1 MTPPGLRW
9 LRGRTRDELDGWF
22 GKLERRVLEALWRR
36 GPSAVRDLQ
45 NAFPETAYT
54 TLMTTLDRLHRKG
67 VLDRAKD
74 GRAFVYTPRFTRDD
88 LRAGLA
94 ERALH
99 TLLGDDAARV
109 RPLLSFLVDAVT
121 RGDREALDELEQLVR
136 QKRNHRE
143 RQK

>member
-1 MTPPGLRW
+1 MTPPGLRR

-45 NAFPETAYT
+45 DSFPETAYT

-136 QKRNHRE
+136 QKRDHRE

>member
-45 NAFPETAYT
+45 DSFPETAYT

-99 TLLGDDAARV
+99 TLLGNDAACV
-109 RPLLSFLVDAVT
+109 RPLLSFLVDALT

-136 QKRNHRE
+136 QKRDHRE

>member
-22 GKLERRVLEALWRR
+22 GKLERRVL
-36 GPSAVRDLQ
+36 DLQ

>member
-45 NAFPETAYT
+45 DSFPETAYT

-109 RPLLSFLVDAVT
+109 RPLLSFLVDALT

-136 QKRNHRE
+136 QKRDHRE

>member
-22 GKLERRVLEALWRR
+22 GKLERRVLGALWRR

-45 NAFPETAYT
+45 DAFPETAYT

>member
-45 NAFPETAYT
+45 DSFPETAYT

-136 QKRNHRE
+136 QKRDHRE

>member
-1 MTPPGLRW
+1 MTGPGLRW

-22 GKLERRVLEALWRR
+22 GRLERRVLETLWRR

-45 NAFPETAYT
+45 DSFPDTAYT

-67 VLDRAKD
+67 VLDRAKEK
-74 GRAFVYTPRFTRDD
+74 RAFVYTPRFTRED

-99 TLLGDDAARV
+99 TLLGSDATRV
-109 RPLLSFLVDAVT
+109 RPVLSFLVDAVT
-121 RGDREALDELEQLVR
+121 RGDRDVLAELERLVR
-136 QKRNHRE
+136 QKRGHCE
-143 RQK
+143 RQT